1 MAAYRRAIRLLR
13 DSGRKVILATLP
25 PVNSE
30 RYLRFL
36 CRDGLSRDNIVR
48 WLRDVE
54 NITRWQADYSEMAR
68 RTAREKD
75 VLCVDLRAAFPR
87 EPSELEEYLCEDG
100 IHPSRLGQGLIFRTL
115 ARQAEKAYG

>member
-1 MAAYRRAIRLLR
+1 MVL
-13 DSGRKVILATLP
+13 TLP
-25 PVNSE
+25 PIHSA
-30 RYLRFL
+30 RYLDHI
-36 CRDGLSRDNIVR
+36 CRGGLNRDNIVR
-48 WLRDVE
+48 WLGDVE